1 MQEEC
6 RMKMVSH
13 ITPPLPLAFL
23 QKYPHG
29 FLVREKE
36 ATGWCG
42 KQMRWGCFVFFKDVL
57 Q

>member
-1 MQEEC
+1 
-6 RMKMVSH
+6 MKMVSH
-13 ITPPLPLAFL
+13 VTPPLPLAFL